1 MLRIGGRF
9 WEMGDFMLRQL
20 IYGGFTWENIL
31 ITLVVYAILILVAFP
46 VHELAHG
53 CMAYKLGD
61 NTAKYEGRLTMNP
74 LAHMDLFGTLMMLLV
89 GVGYAKPVPVNPLRF
104 KNYKSGMALTALA
117 GPLSNLLMAI
127 LGVAIYRVLTFFVSS
142 MTVLYYCQ
150 LGLVS
155 LFASVNISLL
165 AFNLLPIPP
174 LDGFRVIS
182 YVLPDRWVYKVN
194 RYQQMITLL
203 VVLAVFSGIL
213 DKPLDFL
220 HSTIMGGILRMFGMT
235 PHWAGAVILWM

>member
-53 CMAYKLGD
+53 YMAYKLGD

-127 LGVAIYRVLTFFVSS
+127 LGVGLYRVLIIFVSDGW
-142 MTVLYYCQ
+142 TLTLLR
-150 LGLVS
+150 LGLVE
-155 LFASVNISLL
+155 LFASINISL
-165 AFNLLPIPP
+165 AMFNLLPIPP
-174 LDGFRVIS
+174 LDGFRIVS
-182 YVLPDRWVYKVN
+182 YILPDKWVYMVN
-194 RYQQMITLL
+194 RYQQVITL
-203 VVLAVFSGIL
+203 VVLAVVFTGIL
-213 DKPLDFL
+213 DGPLNFL
-220 HSTIMGGILRMFGMT
+220 HNAVYGLILRMFGF
-235 PHWAGAVILWM
+235 HLVLI